1 MSERTEKMKQKQWV
15 QIAAV
20 FFGLMIVL
28 TICSRAAS
36 SAVTSIC
43 DVRAD
48 GDWCS
53 GVSRTAGRSR

>member
-36 SAVTSIC
+36 SAVKARVT
-43 DVRAD
+43 VTRA
-48 GDWCS
+48 
-53 GVSRTAGRSR
+53 SRQKSHMRYP